1 MAGQSRAH
9 HSKRDKAERARKPRR
24 KLKMLATMLNS
35 RLALLTAD
43 ADIHEEFR
51 KVHARLDNLERE
63 WKKIREE
70 QQHAAV
76 SLTHA
81 VVRNGAAAMPPAPA
95 ALLNA
100 GANCW
105 DGCNS
110 RQGACSTGFCGAQ
123 GVCCRV
129 GFANSPAEC
138 GFMGSAGCKSS
149 HCCTLPAKPAKAGG
163 AMGFSADSAVMYA
176 PCSTRF
182 PHMNKG
188 GRYCCQSPT
197 DRLERVGILVLACR
211 PIGRSLRRQD
221 KQQSERR
228 MHCCDAHA

>member
-1 MAGQSRAH
+1 
-9 HSKRDKAERARKPRR
+9 
-24 KLKMLATMLNS
+24 MLATMLNS

-63 WKKIREE
+63 WKKIRED

-129 GFANSPAEC
+129 GFANSPVEC

-182 PHMNKG
+182 PHKNKG

-197 DRLERVGILVLACR
+197 GCATAEMQQKANALQQRYKGVFLTNATLRAHDSASLICCVHALILQYTF
-211 PIGRSLRRQD
+211 SD
-221 KQQSERR
+221 T
-228 MHCCDAHA
+228 